1 MVLKKASRE
10 ELVFEIRFLE
20 GVVSRAPR
28 FVEAL
33 AVLGDAYTKIGAY
46 DKGLRIDQRLVKLR
60 PSDPVVWYNLACSY
74 ALTEQNDAAFAA
86 LDQAVRCGYRD
97 WAHMRRDRDLETL
110 RRDERFGR
118 YWRRWQNAQEQEG
131 KSS

>member
-1 MVLKKASRE
+1 MRPKKTSE
-10 ELVFEIRFLE
+10 EEMVFELRFLE

-33 AVLGDAYTKIGAY
+33 AALGDAYTKMGEY
-46 DKGLRIDQRLVKLR
+46 QKGLRVDQRLVRLR

-74 ALTEQNDAAFAA
+74 ALTDQKDEAFAA

-97 WAHMRRDRDLETL
+97 WTHMRRDRDLEVL
-110 RRDERFGR
+110 RQDERFGR
-118 YWRRWQNAQEQEG
+118 YWRRWQKAQEG
-131 KSS
+131 GSA